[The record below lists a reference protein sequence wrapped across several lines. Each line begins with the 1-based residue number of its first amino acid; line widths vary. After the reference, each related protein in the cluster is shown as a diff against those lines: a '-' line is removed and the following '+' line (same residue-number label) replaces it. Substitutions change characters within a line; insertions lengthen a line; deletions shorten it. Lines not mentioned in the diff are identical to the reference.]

1 MSMLRNLIVRCSM
14 FHDRAERAAAELREI
29 LAHHGLIADIRVTS
43 DEALADMCIRRI
55 DRAAQTGL

>member
-1 MSMLRNLIVRCSM
+1 M
-14 FHDRAERAAAELREI
+14 APERAAAELREI